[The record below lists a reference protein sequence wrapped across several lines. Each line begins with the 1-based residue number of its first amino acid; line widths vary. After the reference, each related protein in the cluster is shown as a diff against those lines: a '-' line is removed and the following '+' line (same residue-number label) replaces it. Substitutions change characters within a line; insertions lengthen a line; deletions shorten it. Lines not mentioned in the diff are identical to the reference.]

1 MAKDYDS
8 QSIEVLS
15 GLDPVRKRPGMYT
28 DTASPNHL
36 IQEVVDNSIDEALAG
51 HCSTIKVI
59 LAKDGIIS
67 VIDDGRG
74 MPTDKHPEHKVS
86 GVELIM
92 CKLHAGAK
100 FSGEDYN
107 FSGGLHGVGVSVV
120 NALSENLEV
129 RVKRDSKEHQIIFS
143 NGDKV
148 SELKEIGEVG
158 LRNTGTSITFKPN
171 PDYFE
176 NIEIQVFLDK
186 GLSQQQLGDLRK
198 NLAERPFVLHTEDS
212 VYLRFISNKEA
223 AETFIQNTGEDFTQ
237 FLEDNPLR
245 DSYVFSVSEEFQSS
259 EQLTL
264 IAKELETQPGVFEVS
279 YMTDLVDSINKNLF
293 KVSLI
298 MGGFILILIVT
309 VIMLIN
315 NTIRLALFSQRFLIR
330 SMQLVGATRGFI
342 RKPFLIRAFLFGVL
356 AGILASGILYAL
368 LEYTKGNIEGFAS
381 LQNTELMLLLFV
393 GLTVTGGFLSGISTL
408 RSVNKYLNMSLDE
421 LY

>member
-1 MAKDYDS
+1 MANPARTKKQLGYFKFGS
-8 QSIEVLS
+8 VLFS
-15 GLDPVRKRPGMYT
+15 TTLSLFIVGLFGII
-28 DTASPNHL
+28 L
-36 IQEVVDNSIDEALAG
+36 IQASSLTKMIR
-51 HCSTIKVI
+51 K
-59 LAKDGIIS
+59 
-67 VIDDGRG
+67 
-74 MPTDKHPEHKVS
+74 
-86 GVELIM
+86 
-92 CKLHAGAK
+92 
-100 FSGEDYN
+100 
-107 FSGGLHGVGVSVV
+107 
-120 NALSENLEV
+120 
-129 RVKRDSKEHQIIFS
+129 
-143 NGDKV
+143 
-148 SELKEIGEVG
+148 
-158 LRNTGTSITFKPN
+158 
-171 PDYFE
+171 
-176 NIEIQVFLDK
+176 NIEIQVFLNK
-186 GLSQQQLGDLRK
+186 ELSQKQLDDLRK
-198 NLAERPFVLHTEDS
+198 NLAQRPFVLNTEDS
-212 VYLRFISNKEA
+212 LHLRFVSNKEA
-223 AETFIQNTGEDFTQ
+223 AETFIKNTGEDFTK

-264 IAKELETQPGVFEVS
+264 IAKDLEAMPGVFEVS

-342 RKPFLIRAFLFGVL
+342 RKPFIVRAFFFGVL

-381 LQNTELMLLLFV
+381 LQNTELMVLLFA
-393 GLTVTGGFLSGISTL
+393 GLIITGGCLSGISTL

>member
-1 MAKDYDS
+1 MANPARTKKQLGYFKFGS
-8 QSIEVLS
+8 VLFS
-15 GLDPVRKRPGMYT
+15 TTLSLFIVGLFGII
-28 DTASPNHL
+28 L
-36 IQEVVDNSIDEALAG
+36 IQASSLTKMI
-51 HCSTIKVI
+51 
-59 LAKDGIIS
+59 
-67 VIDDGRG
+67 R
-74 MPTDKHPEHKVS
+74 
-86 GVELIM
+86 
-92 CKLHAGAK
+92 
-100 FSGEDYN
+100 
-107 FSGGLHGVGVSVV
+107 
-120 NALSENLEV
+120 
-129 RVKRDSKEHQIIFS
+129 
-143 NGDKV
+143 
-148 SELKEIGEVG
+148 
-158 LRNTGTSITFKPN
+158 
-171 PDYFE
+171 E

-186 GLSQQQLGDLRK
+186 ELSQKKLEDLRK
-198 NLAERPFVLHTEDS
+198 NLAQRPFVLNKEDS
-212 VYLRFISNKEA
+212 LHLRFVSNKEA
-223 AETFIQNTGEDFTQ
+223 AETFIKNTGEDFTK

-264 IAKELETQPGVFEVS
+264 IAKDLEAMPGVFEVS

-342 RKPFLIRAFLFGVL
+342 RKPFIVRAFFFGVL

-381 LQNTELMLLLFV
+381 LQNTELMVLLFA
-393 GLTVTGGFLSGISTL
+393 GLIITGGCLSGISTL

>member
-1 MAKDYDS
+1 MANPAKAKKQLGYFKFGS
-8 QSIEVLS
+8 VLFS
-15 GLDPVRKRPGMYT
+15 TTLSLFIVGLFGII
-28 DTASPNHL
+28 L
-36 IQEVVDNSIDEALAG
+36 IQASSLTKMI
-51 HCSTIKVI
+51 
-59 LAKDGIIS
+59 
-67 VIDDGRG
+67 R
-74 MPTDKHPEHKVS
+74 
-86 GVELIM
+86 
-92 CKLHAGAK
+92 
-100 FSGEDYN
+100 
-107 FSGGLHGVGVSVV
+107 
-120 NALSENLEV
+120 
-129 RVKRDSKEHQIIFS
+129 
-143 NGDKV
+143 
-148 SELKEIGEVG
+148 
-158 LRNTGTSITFKPN
+158 
-171 PDYFE
+171 E

-293 KVSLI
+293 KVSLTL
-298 MGGFILILIVT
+298 GGFILILIVT

>member
-1 MAKDYDS
+1 MANPARTKKQLGYFKFGS
-8 QSIEVLS
+8 VLFS
-15 GLDPVRKRPGMYT
+15 TTLSLFIVGLFGII
-28 DTASPNHL
+28 L
-36 IQEVVDNSIDEALAG
+36 IQSSSLTKMI
-51 HCSTIKVI
+51 
-59 LAKDGIIS
+59 
-67 VIDDGRG
+67 R
-74 MPTDKHPEHKVS
+74 
-86 GVELIM
+86 
-92 CKLHAGAK
+92 
-100 FSGEDYN
+100 
-107 FSGGLHGVGVSVV
+107 
-120 NALSENLEV
+120 
-129 RVKRDSKEHQIIFS
+129 
-143 NGDKV
+143 
-148 SELKEIGEVG
+148 
-158 LRNTGTSITFKPN
+158 
-171 PDYFE
+171 E

-186 GLSQQQLGDLRK
+186 ELSQKQLDDLRK
-198 NLAERPFVLHTEDS
+198 NLAQRPFVLNTEDS
-212 VYLRFISNKEA
+212 LHLRFVSNKEA
-223 AETFIQNTGEDFTQ
+223 AETFIKNTGEDFTK

-264 IAKELETQPGVFEVS
+264 IAKDLEGMPGVFEVS

-342 RKPFLIRAFLFGVL
+342 RKPFIVRAFFFGIL

-368 LEYTKGNIEGFAS
+368 LEYTKGNIEGFAA
-381 LQNTELMLLLFV
+381 LQNTEMMLLLFA
-393 GLTVTGGFLSGISTL
+393 GLIVTGGFLSGISTL

>member
-1 MAKDYDS
+1 MANPAKAKKQLGYFKFGS
-8 QSIEVLS
+8 VLFS
-15 GLDPVRKRPGMYT
+15 TTLSLFIVGLFGII
-28 DTASPNHL
+28 L
-36 IQEVVDNSIDEALAG
+36 IQASSLTKMI
-51 HCSTIKVI
+51 
-59 LAKDGIIS
+59 
-67 VIDDGRG
+67 R
-74 MPTDKHPEHKVS
+74 
-86 GVELIM
+86 
-92 CKLHAGAK
+92 
-100 FSGEDYN
+100 
-107 FSGGLHGVGVSVV
+107 
-120 NALSENLEV
+120 
-129 RVKRDSKEHQIIFS
+129 
-143 NGDKV
+143 
-148 SELKEIGEVG
+148 
-158 LRNTGTSITFKPN
+158 
-171 PDYFE
+171 E

-342 RKPFLIRAFLFGVL
+342 RKPFIVRAFFFGIL

>member
-1 MAKDYDS
+1 MANPAKAKKQLGYFKFGS
-8 QSIEVLS
+8 VLFS
-15 GLDPVRKRPGMYT
+15 TTLSLFIVGLFGII
-28 DTASPNHL
+28 L
-36 IQEVVDNSIDEALAG
+36 IQASSLTKMI
-51 HCSTIKVI
+51 
-59 LAKDGIIS
+59 
-67 VIDDGRG
+67 R
-74 MPTDKHPEHKVS
+74 
-86 GVELIM
+86 
-92 CKLHAGAK
+92 
-100 FSGEDYN
+100 
-107 FSGGLHGVGVSVV
+107 
-120 NALSENLEV
+120 
-129 RVKRDSKEHQIIFS
+129 
-143 NGDKV
+143 
-148 SELKEIGEVG
+148 
-158 LRNTGTSITFKPN
+158 
-171 PDYFE
+171 E

-381 LQNTELMLLLFV
+381 LQNTELMLLLFA
-393 GLTVTGGFLSGISTL
+393 GLIISGGCLSGISTL

>member
-1 MAKDYDS
+1 MANPVKAKKQLGYFKFGS
-8 QSIEVLS
+8 VLFS
-15 GLDPVRKRPGMYT
+15 TTLSLFIVGLFGII
-28 DTASPNHL
+28 L
-36 IQEVVDNSIDEALAG
+36 IQASSLTKMI
-51 HCSTIKVI
+51 
-59 LAKDGIIS
+59 
-67 VIDDGRG
+67 R
-74 MPTDKHPEHKVS
+74 
-86 GVELIM
+86 
-92 CKLHAGAK
+92 
-100 FSGEDYN
+100 
-107 FSGGLHGVGVSVV
+107 
-120 NALSENLEV
+120 
-129 RVKRDSKEHQIIFS
+129 
-143 NGDKV
+143 
-148 SELKEIGEVG
+148 
-158 LRNTGTSITFKPN
+158 
-171 PDYFE
+171 E

-186 GLSQQQLGDLRK
+186 GLSQKKLADLRK
-198 NLAERPFVLHTEDS
+198 NLSERPFVLHSEDS
-212 VYLRFISNKEA
+212 VYLRFISDKEA
-223 AETFIQNTGEDFTQ
+223 AETFIENTGEDFTK

-264 IAKELETQPGVFEVS
+264 IAKDLETQPGVFEVS
-279 YMTDLVDSINKNLF
+279 YMTDLVDSINNNLF

-342 RKPFLIRAFLFGVL
+342 RKPFLIRAFLFGIWAGVL
-356 AGILASGILYAL
+356 ASAILYAL

-381 LQNTELMLLLFV
+381 LQNTELMLLLFA

>member
-1 MAKDYDS
+1 MANPARTKKQLGYFKFGS
-8 QSIEVLS
+8 VLFS
-15 GLDPVRKRPGMYT
+15 TTLSLFIVGLFGII
-28 DTASPNHL
+28 L
-36 IQEVVDNSIDEALAG
+36 IQASSLTKMI
-51 HCSTIKVI
+51 
-59 LAKDGIIS
+59 
-67 VIDDGRG
+67 R
-74 MPTDKHPEHKVS
+74 
-86 GVELIM
+86 
-92 CKLHAGAK
+92 
-100 FSGEDYN
+100 
-107 FSGGLHGVGVSVV
+107 
-120 NALSENLEV
+120 
-129 RVKRDSKEHQIIFS
+129 
-143 NGDKV
+143 
-148 SELKEIGEVG
+148 
-158 LRNTGTSITFKPN
+158 
-171 PDYFE
+171 E

-186 GLSQQQLGDLRK
+186 ELSQKKLDDLRK
-198 NLAERPFVLHTEDS
+198 NLAQRPFVLNKEDS
-212 VYLRFISNKEA
+212 LHLRFVSNKEA
-223 AETFIQNTGEDFTQ
+223 AETFIKNTGEDFTK

-264 IAKELETQPGVFEVS
+264 IAKDLEAMPGVFEVS

-342 RKPFLIRAFLFGVL
+342 RKPFIVRAFFFGIL